1 MFIAGH
7 IAGVFSTIFAILSL
21 QCKSMKSLLKLLI
34 ISSGLLIINF
44 AFLDVWSLPDL
55 ILAVQ
60 TVITFIFK
68 VKNIKIPSAVI
79 VLFMASLVTS
89 TIYMYEGFLD
99 ILPGIAAMIYTFS
112 IIQKKSSDCRI
123 LATLHTILYI
133 IFDIGSG
140 AWAMTVPH
148 ILLLCSAVIGIKKL
162 DTKKTKSNLG

>member
-44 AFLDVWSLPDL
+44 AFLDVWSLPGL

-60 TVITFIFK
+60 KVITFIFK

-89 TIYMYEGFLD
+89 TIYMYVFKITRSLIWG
-99 ILPGIAAMIYTFS
+99 
-112 IIQKKSSDCRI
+112 
-123 LATLHTILYI
+123 
-133 IFDIGSG
+133 
-140 AWAMTVPH
+140 
-148 ILLLCSAVIGIKKL
+148 
-162 DTKKTKSNLG
+162 